1 MPPIVT
7 RIFVINAVSFG
18 ALLAAREILARMGLG
33 RRTEA
38 SAALRHA

>member
-7 RIFVINAVSFG
+7 WIFVINAVSFG